1 MVSKIKKTRM
11 TAAQQDAFM
20 ARAAKRIHLSD
31 ADLAAFKEKYGEASL
46 YLMQSAMLFKN
57 INQNLDTKVRSSSG
71 AIHQML
77 KQDLSAAQIAKITGL
92 AEQDIASM
100 LPAEK
105 ATSAQPAQ
113 TNTATQSTPE
123 VSATQPKVP
132 TKEQTWQAL
141 LTAQKEQSAN
151 CGPLLQSIFGKTA
164 ISTEEDMKL
173 AKSSLDNFI
182 STWSG
187 KTQPTLND
195 YVSYLIKT
203 VEQAKTAAKQQTTEN
218 KNDTKSTMERD
229 ALLSQ
234 NGRKSTTATI
244 SADALENATTAQNN
258 LVAKV
263 DASAK
268 GTSAPVAYYNN
279 SNYASNEE
287 VFAKAEAQNRSN
299 AIADA
304 SKQTSPVEEDI
315 ANNLSTQSKQD
326 FIDAE
331 YAKLVAGKS
340 GKNQTCSLQE
350 LYNSGVI
357 TQDDVQAV
365 LSEDPSMLSN
375 LSAGSFNNKLSKAQ
389 ASKCEKAGR
398 CLQGTRKSL
407 NKLGIHYIDMQYC
420 EAVRDASVNQKTNA
434 ASQSL
439 DAAKRYCAQKGEEY
453 PFTDVQISLPA
464 NNKQASAFLKTN
476 LPKGQLLVFDHRTAA
491 EIAAVRKRN
500 PNSSDLDGM
509 QYGHICILNGSRE
522 FVSDIKENTIH
533 TTRYGNLTVPL
544 HYTTQSNEEF
554 TKALLAQSYDR
565 QENERML
572 AAANTQQNSTTLAAV
587 ATKQNERV

>member
-123 VSATQPKVP
+123 VSSTQSKVP

-173 AKSSLDNFI
+173 AKISLDDFI

-203 VEQAKTAAKQQTTEN
+203 VEQAKTATKQQTTEN

-263 DASAK
+263 DASTK
-268 GTSAPVAYYNN
+268 ETSAPVAYYNN

-287 VFAKAEAQNRSN
+287 VFAKAETKNRSN

-304 SKQTSPVEEDI
+304 SKQPSPVEEDI
-315 ANNLSTQSKQD
+315 ANDLSSQAKQD

-350 LYNSGVI
+350 VYNSGVI

-365 LSEDPSMLSN
+365 LSEDPSKLSN

-389 ASKCEKAGR
+389 AYPCGDHNCLKGVREICDKA
-398 CLQGTRKSL
+398 
-407 NKLGIHYIDMQYC
+407 GIHYFDWQYC
-420 EAVRDASVNQKTNA
+420 NAVKDTSVNQKLNG

-439 DAAKRYCAQKGEEY
+439 DAARKYCEQKGEEY

-464 NNKQASAFLKTN
+464 NNKQASDFLRST
-476 LPKGQLLVFDHRTAA
+476 LPEGQLLVFDHRTAA
-491 EIAAVRKRN
+491 EIAAERKRN
-500 PNSSDLDGM
+500 PNSSNLPGM
-509 QYGHICILNGSRE
+509 RYGHICILNRNQK
-522 FVSDIKENTIH
+522 FVSYLAETNIN
-533 TTRYGNLTVPL
+533 TTRYGALTVPL
-544 HYTTQSNEEF
+544 HYTTQCNEELIKDF
-554 TKALLAQSYDR
+554 LAQSYDR
-565 QENERML
+565 QENERMV
-572 AAANTQQNSTTLAAV
+572 AAANTQQTSTTLAAV

>member
-1 MVSKIKKTRM
+1 
-11 TAAQQDAFM
+11 
-20 ARAAKRIHLSD
+20 
-31 ADLAAFKEKYGEASL
+31 
-46 YLMQSAMLFKN
+46 MQSALLFKN

-123 VSATQPKVP
+123 VSSTQSKVP

-173 AKSSLDNFI
+173 AKISLDDFI

-203 VEQAKTAAKQQTTEN
+203 VEQAKTATKQQTTEN

-263 DASAK
+263 DASTK
-268 GTSAPVAYYNN
+268 ETSAPVAYYNN

-287 VFAKAEAQNRSN
+287 VFAKAETKNRSN

-304 SKQTSPVEEDI
+304 SKQPSPVEEDI
-315 ANNLSTQSKQD
+315 ANDLSSQAKQD

-350 LYNSGVI
+350 VYNSGVI

-365 LSEDPSMLSN
+365 LSEDPSKLSN

-389 ASKCEKAGR
+389 AYPCGDHNCLKGVREICDKA
-398 CLQGTRKSL
+398 
-407 NKLGIHYIDMQYC
+407 GIHYFDWQYC
-420 EAVRDASVNQKTNA
+420 NAVKDTSVNQKLNG

-439 DAAKRYCAQKGEEY
+439 DAARKYCEQKGEEY

-464 NNKQASAFLKTN
+464 NNKQASDFLRST
-476 LPKGQLLVFDHRTAA
+476 LPEGQLLVFDHRTAA
-491 EIAAVRKRN
+491 EIAAERKRN
-500 PNSSDLDGM
+500 PNSSNLPGM
-509 QYGHICILNGSRE
+509 RYGHICILNRNQK
-522 FVSDIKENTIH
+522 FVSYLAETNIN
-533 TTRYGNLTVPL
+533 TTRYGALTVPL
-544 HYTTQSNEEF
+544 HYTTQCNEELIKDF
-554 TKALLAQSYDR
+554 LAQSYDR
-565 QENERML
+565 QENERMV
-572 AAANTQQNSTTLAAV
+572 AAANTQQTSTTLAAV